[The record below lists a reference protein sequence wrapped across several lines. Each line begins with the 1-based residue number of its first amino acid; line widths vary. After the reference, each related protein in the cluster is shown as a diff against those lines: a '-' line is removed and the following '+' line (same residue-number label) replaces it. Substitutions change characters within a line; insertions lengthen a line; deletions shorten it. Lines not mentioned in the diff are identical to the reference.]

1 MRGMRKLLAVLVVLL
16 GCLTF
21 IGQAAASASAG
32 YSDCCLQGC
41 KGMSQCAHTACQ
53 TCAAPQP
60 APMAGQPPAR
70 AVAEPPWP
78 ATDTPFDAGTG
89 RGPWTPPD

>member
-1 MRGMRKLLAVLVVLL
+1 MRKLLAVLAVLF

-21 IGQAAASASAG
+21 VGQAVASVSAG

-41 KGMSQCAHTACQ
+41 KGMAHCASATCQ

-60 APMAGQPPAR
+60 APAPEQPVASSIEQPPWHSTQ
-70 AVAEPPWP
+70 VAF
-78 ATDTPFDAGTG
+78 DTGPR
-89 RGPWTPPD
+89 RGPWIPPD